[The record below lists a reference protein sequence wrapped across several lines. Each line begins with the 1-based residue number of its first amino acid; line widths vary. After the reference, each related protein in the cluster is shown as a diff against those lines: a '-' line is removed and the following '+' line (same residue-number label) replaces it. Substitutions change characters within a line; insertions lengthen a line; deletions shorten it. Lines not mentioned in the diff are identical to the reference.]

1 MIQTMENKE
10 IEDTE
15 KTLDKQENNKPARD
29 ARGKLLPGNSGNLKG
44 RPKGQSLKEYEREKF
59 SKMTEEQKEIFL
71 DTISP
76 ELRYRM
82 AEGNPK
88 QDTDITSAGEPIGV
102 VQIPE
107 KNKE

>member
-1 MIQTMENKE
+1 MT
-10 IEDTE
+10 EDIG
-15 KTLDKQENNKPARD
+15 KTLVNQKDNKPKRNSK
-29 ARGKLLPGNSGNLKG
+29 GQLLPGNTANPNG

-59 SKMTEEQKEIFL
+59 SKMTEEQKEVFL
-71 DTISP
+71 KTISP

>member
-1 MIQTMENKE
+1 MTQTTENKE
-10 IEDTE
+10 IENTPVSQD
-15 KTLDKQENNKPARD
+15 NNRNEDGTFAK
-29 ARGKLLPGNSGNLKG
+29 GVSGNPAG
-44 RPKGQSLKEYEREKF
+44 RPKGQSLKEYDREKF
-59 SKMTEEQKEIFL
+59 SKMTVEEKEVFL
-71 DTISP
+71 KTISP

>member
-1 MIQTMENKE
+1 METNKE
-10 IEDTE
+10 TTE
-15 KTLDKQENNKPARD
+15 NTPVSQDNNRNKDGTFAK
-29 ARGKLLPGNSGNLKG
+29 GVSGNLKG

-59 SKMTEEQKEIFL
+59 SKMTEEEKEVFL
-71 DTISP
+71 KTISP

>member
-1 MIQTMENKE
+1 MT
-10 IEDTE
+10 EDIG
-15 KTLDKQENNKPARD
+15 KTLVNQEASKPKRNSK
-29 ARGKLLPGNSGNLKG
+29 GQLLPGNTANPNG

-59 SKMTEEQKEIFL
+59 SKMTEEQKEVFL
-71 DTISP
+71 KTISP